1 MNGGVWGWKSIGS
14 GRGAKGTFGRET
26 ATTAAS
32 ETLARLAARAR
43 RYEIHSRVIELG
55 YDGLSS
61 RARRGAELTRRG

>member
-1 MNGGVWGWKSIGS
+1 MEIDRVRA
-14 GRGAKGTFGRET
+14 RGEGDFWERET

-32 ETLARLAARAR
+32 ETLARRAARAR